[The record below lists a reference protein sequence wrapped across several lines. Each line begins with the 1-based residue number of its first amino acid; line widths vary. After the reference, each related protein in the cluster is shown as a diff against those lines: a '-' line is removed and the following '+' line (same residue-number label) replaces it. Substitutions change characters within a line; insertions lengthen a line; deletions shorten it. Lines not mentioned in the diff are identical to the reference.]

1 MQRNKDSLWKHQ
13 ERKKHTNHSAI
24 KTILQVKRMV
34 FESVLHETAGF
45 SDIQTEPHIRVG
57 IIGEYIYP
65 KTVPGAKQWFTKEI
79 AYRAYDEFDE
89 TQIEYQKNGD
99 LIACA
104 EMPVDKWLIGYLLS
118 FGAQVEI
125 IEPAYLKAVLA
136 AQAQEI
142 YKKNKPWQKMS
153 RYMCYI

>member
-79 AYRAYDEFDE
+79 AYRVYDEFDE
-89 TQIEYQKNGD
+89 TQIE
-99 LIACA
+99 
-104 EMPVDKWLIGYLLS
+104 
-118 FGAQVEI
+118 
-125 IEPAYLKAVLA
+125 
-136 AQAQEI
+136 
-142 YKKNKPWQKMS
+142 
-153 RYMCYI
+153 

>member
-1 MQRNKDSLWKHQ
+1 MQRNKDSLWKSQ

-104 EMPVDKWLIGYLLS
+104 EMSVDKWLIAYLLS

-125 IEPAYLKAVLA
+125 IEPKYLKGVLA
-136 AQAQEI
+136 QEAQEI
-142 YKKNKPWQKMS
+142 YKKNKPWQKVS

>member
-1 MQRNKDSLWKHQ
+1 MKQQDFRIFKLNRILELELSENTFIPRPYPEQNNDL
-13 ERKKHTNHSAI
+13 RKICSRI
-24 KTILQVKRMV
+24 
-34 FESVLHETAGF
+34 VLLF
-45 SDIQTEPHIRVG
+45 S
-57 IIGEYIYP
+57 
-65 KTVPGAKQWFTKEI
+65 KEI
-79 AYRAYDEFDE
+79 AYRVYDEFDE

-104 EMPVDKWLIGYLLS
+104 EMSVDKWLIAYLLS

-142 YKKNKPWQKMS
+142 YKKNKP
-153 RYMCYI
+153 